1 MCLWNYFSWRD
12 LRNPKAAAAAAA
24 QAIPGIGAALLK
36 LDGDEKEVKT
46 SLFAPKKINNERRM
60 PLLNCLQ

>member
-1 MCLWNYFSWRD
+1 

-24 QAIPGIGAALLK
+24 HAIPGIGAALLK

-46 SLFAPKKINNERRM
+46 SLFTPKKINNERRM

>member
-12 LRNPKAAAAAAA
+12 LRNPKAAAAAR
-24 QAIPGIGAALLK
+24 AIPGIGAAFLK

-46 SLFAPKKINNERRM
+46 SLFTPKKVNNERRM